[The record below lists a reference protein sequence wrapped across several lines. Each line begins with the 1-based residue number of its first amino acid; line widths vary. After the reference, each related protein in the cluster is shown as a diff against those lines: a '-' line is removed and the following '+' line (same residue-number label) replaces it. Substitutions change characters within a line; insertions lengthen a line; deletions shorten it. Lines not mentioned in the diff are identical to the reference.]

1 MRPPLVQALVSTQNS
16 DETNGSELK
25 YSNYNFSNIIFKM
38 WMKYPQIL
46 CLSHISSDRKS
57 SKLNNLGQTH
67 FSLLHG
73 LLWKRLLMKSRKLCL
88 QY

>member
-1 MRPPLVQALVSTQNS
+1 MRPPLIQALVSTQNS
-16 DETNGSELK
+16 NEANGSGLK
-25 YSNYNFSNIIFKM
+25 YSNYNFSNTIFKM

-46 CLSHISSDRKS
+46 YLSRVSSDRKS

-73 LLWKRLLMKSRKLCL
+73 LIWKRLLMKSRKLRL
-88 QY
+88 